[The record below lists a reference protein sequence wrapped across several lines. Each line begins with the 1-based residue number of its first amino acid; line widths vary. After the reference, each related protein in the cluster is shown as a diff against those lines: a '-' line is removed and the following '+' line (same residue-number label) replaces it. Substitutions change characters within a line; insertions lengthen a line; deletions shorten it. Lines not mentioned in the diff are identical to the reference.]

1 MQTPCSALP
10 SALPFRF
17 PSKPPPLQPLLENQ
31 NSDSKVARNR
41 AADGGVSHFRFA
53 ENEKPRQKHIKYNI
67 TAEREK
73 PCLKSRS
80 TTRHE
85 RHESTR
91 PRLRVQPTTKTTTT
105 ITTATKANAAATRT
119 LQWKKKKKKKCDVIP
134 HVTRAPARVGLLQ
147 AAAWGECTRQV
158 GEASRA
164 ATHKNKKPRGGAAR
178 APAESA
184 RRPRHWDRWSRRLR
198 SGGELCSASDRL
210 TGGKKS
216 GESRRTTSA
225 MEAPF
230 HEDDI

>member
-1 MQTPCSALP
+1 MS
-10 SALPFRF
+10 
-17 PSKPPPLQPLLENQ
+17 E
-31 NSDSKVARNR
+31 VAQHHATR
-41 AADGGVSHFRFA
+41 AARIH
-53 ENEKPRQKHIKYNI
+53 
-67 TAEREK
+67 
-73 PCLKSRS
+73 
-80 TTRHE
+80 
-85 RHESTR
+85 
-91 PRLRVQPTTKTTTT
+91 
-105 ITTATKANAAATRT
+105 ATAAAGTAHHQDHYYHYNSNEGKCGSNENT
-119 LQWKKKKKKKCDVIP
+119 TMEKKKKKCDVIP